1 MYERYEQ
8 TIRQALIASGL
19 EPFEGDVRRGLEV
32 IIGDDG
38 TRDQDASGAV
48 DPFLFPEGNPLEIS
62 LAFDD
67 QQNRLFRYV
76 YEPCIHLPRQLRLG
90 ACLDRLR
97 AFVREMLSGEE
108 RGAFEKA
115 LAVFVS
121 EPPPKDAPCPVFCI
135 VGCQVA
141 AVQRPQVRIYFVE
154 CDGGNTMS
162 RVEHVLTKV
171 KILKLMKALDLEEEI
186 EYFNDA
192 YRILLGDGELDQ
204 NPRFVTFVGLDL
216 ARGKRPKLKVYF
228 SPHFPR

>member
-1 MYERYEQ
+1 MYEQYQQ
-8 TIRQALIASGL
+8 TIRKALTASGL
-19 EPFEGDVRRGLEV
+19 EPFEGDVRRGLEL
-32 IIGDDG
+32 IISDDG
-38 TRDQDASGAV
+38 EHDPDASAAV
-48 DPFLFPEGNPLEIS
+48 EPFLFPEGSPLEIS

-67 QQNRLFRYV
+67 HQNRLFRYV

-90 ACLDRLR
+90 ACLNRTKAYLL
-97 AFVREMLSGEE
+97 EMLSPGEL
-108 RGAFEKA
+108 GVFETA
-115 LAVFVS
+115 LSVYINKPPIND
-121 EPPPKDAPCPVFCI
+121 EPSPVFFI

-141 AVQRPQVRIYFVE
+141 AVHRPQVRVYFVE

-171 KILKLMKALDLEEEI
+171 KILKLMKALDLEDEI
-186 EYFNDA
+186 AYFNDA

-216 ARGKRPKLKVYF
+216 AKGKRPKLKVYF